1 MGIDSLIAK
10 AKEYLPGD
18 GVALIEAAYHLAA
31 QAHEGQRRK
40 SGEPY
45 VEHPLEV
52 AAVLA
57 DLQLDTDTLAAAL
70 LHDVVEDCGVAL
82 HDIEASFGSEVA
94 RLVDS
99 STKLDKVI
107 RPTRGE
113 TTRRE
118 SQTENLRKM
127 LVAMA
132 EDLRVVFIKLADR
145 LHNMRT
151 LHALPAEKRR
161 AIAQETLDI
170 YAPLA
175 HRLGIWAV
183 KWQLED
189 LAFRYLEPKQYHQI
203 ARLVS
208 KQRAERESF
217 ITEASHLLADAL
229 SKAGVGA
236 RVSGRPKHIY
246 STYQKM
252 CRYSRQGKGFG
263 DIHDLFALRV
273 LVDDVSDCYRALGIV
288 HSFWHP
294 IPEEFDDLIANPK
307 GNGYQSLHTTVM
319 CQGTTPIEVQIR
331 THEMHRTNEYGVAA
345 HWSYKEERVDKSF
358 DTKIAW
364 LRQLIEW
371 HKELSSEEFLE
382 SVKTDILIDRVF
394 VFTPKGEIKDLP
406 RGATPLDFAFRIHT
420 DLGYRCIGAKVNG
433 RLVPFS
439 HVLSNGDVVEII
451 PAKGERGPSLD
462 WLNPELGYI
471 RTSHAWTKVRQW
483 FNKQERTKNI
493 EAGKQL
499 FDREVKRFGI
509 GPVSFEEI
517 ARLFGYESADEF
529 FASLGCG
536 NISPTQVALKL
547 TASSEQPQEI
557 AETAPPH
564 RISPSSI
571 RVLGTGDL
579 LTYLANCCHPLP
591 GDKIIGYITHGRGIG
606 VHRKDCINVI
616 NEVEKERLIE
626 VSWGNV
632 EQVYPVTI
640 QVDAWDRVGLLRD
653 ITVIVAAE
661 GVNIMSASLK
671 DNGNNT
677 TSISLTL
684 EVKDLGQLT
693 SLTSKI
699 HEVWGVT
706 SAARKGRVTVSSGA
720 EHGQGGSIA

>member
-1 MGIDSLIAK
+1 MEISSLIAK
-10 AKEYLPGD
+10 AREYLPAD
-18 GVALIEAAYHLAA
+18 RVSLIESAYQFAA

-45 VEHPLEV
+45 VQHPLEV
-52 AAVLA
+52 AATLA
-57 DLQLDTDTLAAAL
+57 DLQLDADTLAAAL
-70 LHDVVEDCGVAL
+70 LHDVVEDCAIPL
-82 HDIEASFGSEVA
+82 HDIEASFGPEIA
-94 RLVDS
+94 KLVDS
-99 STKLDKVI
+99 STKLSAVI
-107 RPTRGE
+107 KPTGGGG
-113 TTRRE
+113 TRRE

-127 LVAMA
+127 LLAIA

-151 LHALPAEKRR
+151 LHALPVEKRR

-189 LAFRYLEPKQYHQI
+189 LAFRYLEPRQYHQI

-217 ITEASHLLADAL
+217 ITDAGNVLAEGL
-229 SKAGVGA
+229 RKAGVEA
-236 RVSGRPKHIY
+236 KVSGRPKHIY
-246 STYQKM
+246 STYRKM
-252 CRYSRQGKGFG
+252 CRYSSQGKDFG

-273 LVDDVSDCYRALGIV
+273 LVDKVSDCYKALGVI

-294 IPEEFDDLIANPK
+294 LPEEFDDLIANPK
-307 GNGYQSLHTTVM
+307 DNGYQSLHTTVL
-319 CQGTTPIEVQIR
+319 CQGTTPLEVQIR
-331 THEMHRTNEYGVAA
+331 THEMHQVNEYGIAA

-358 DTKIAW
+358 DNKIAW

-371 HKELSSEEFLE
+371 QKDLSSEEFLE

-439 HVLSNGDVVEII
+439 HALSNGDVVEIMA
-451 PAKGERGPSLD
+451 AKGKRGPSLD
-462 WLNPELGYI
+462 WLNPELGYVK
-471 RTSHAWTKVRQW
+471 TSHAQTKVRQW
-483 FNKQERTKNI
+483 FNKQERTQNI
-493 EAGKQL
+493 ETGRQL
-499 FDREVKRFGI
+499 FDKEVKRLGI
-509 GPVSFEEI
+509 GAVGFEQI
-517 ARLFGYESADEF
+517 AGLFGYETPDEF
-529 FASLGCG
+529 FASLGSG
-536 NISPTQVALKL
+536 NISPTHVALKL

-557 AETAPPH
+557 AEALPPR

-571 RVLGTGDL
+571 KVLGTGDL

-591 GDKIIGYITHGRGIG
+591 GDKIIGYITQGRGIA
-606 VHRKDCINVI
+606 VHRKDCYNAI
-616 NEVEKERLIE
+616 NEVEKERLID
-626 VSWGNV
+626 VTWGNV

-653 ITVIVAAE
+653 ITVVLAAA
-661 GVNIMSASLK
+661 GINIISANLK
-671 DNGNNT
+671 DNSNNT
-677 TSISLTL
+677 TSISFTL
-684 EVKDLGQLT
+684 EIKNLDQLT

-699 HEVWGVT
+699 YQVWGVNNI
-706 SAARKGRVTVSSGA
+706 ARKGRMEVGTGA
-720 EHGQGGSIA
+720 KY